1 MDEKEIRQQIETL
14 REQLHYHNYLYHT
27 LDAPVISDYDY
38 DQLYKRLK
46 ELESAHPE
54 LITADSP
61 PNAAADSRWI
71 NSVRLSILRQSKAWP
86 MGLAARIPWI
96 GTNAFCG
103 STRRLPE
110 RITSWSPNL
119 TG

>member
-1 MDEKEIRQQIETL
+1 MDEKEIRQQIKTL

-27 LDAPVISDYDY
+27 LDAPIISDYDY

-61 PNAAADSRWI
+61 TQRSGGQPLDKFRKVKHTSPIQSLANG
-71 NSVRLSILRQSKAWP
+71 VGRQETLDW
-86 MGLAARIPWI
+86 
-96 GTNAFCG
+96 
-103 STRRLPE
+103 
-110 RITSWSPNL
+110 
-119 TG
+119 

>member
-46 ELESAHPE
+46 ELESAH
-54 LITADSP
+54 AMR
-61 PNAAADSRWI
+61 ASRAT
-71 NSVRLSILRQSKAWP
+71 L
-86 MGLAARIPWI
+86 
-96 GTNAFCG
+96 GTTSSGMAG
-103 STRRLPE
+103 SGTR
-110 RITSWSPNL
+110 
-119 TG
+119 